1 MAKKPEL
8 KCCEGCGRDTWTVR
22 ERGVYCYR
30 CLVGDYFDSRVPV
43 ETDAMRRSDLA
54 DVEYRCRINRAPQ
67 GAVRKSV

>member
-54 DVEYRCRINRAPQ
+54 DVEY
-67 GAVRKSV
+67 